1 MADHQ
6 VDFTI
11 NIGGNA
17 YKGVATL
24 DAAMGK
30 LNVTL
35 KWQDIVLNILIA
47 KETLAGI
54 EMGWKG
60 KDKTDKAQ
68 ASLGTNAQ
76 LQQAVS
82 GSSAD
87 GKTYEFRN
95 GILTDAVAGI
105 LAPPPMLTF
114 ERKKN
119 IITTKVDGSDAVIVE
134 SFGLEPWTITI
145 DGILVDLQNHQ
156 YPASE
161 LRQLREMFETNT
173 TYEVW
178 DCDILADLGVEQM
191 YFEKVAD
198 LKVLEDYQDTV
209 KYKLT
214 AHSIK
219 PVEFFI

>member
-1 MADHQ
+1 MPPP
-6 VDFTI
+6 F
-11 NIGGNA
+11 NGR
-17 YKGVATL
+17 
-24 DAAMGK
+24 
-30 LNVTL
+30 
-35 KWQDIVLNILIA
+35 
-47 KETLAGI
+47 E
-54 EMGWKG
+54 G

-156 YPASE
+156 YPAS
-161 LRQLREMFETNT
+161 
-173 TYEVW
+173 
-178 DCDILADLGVEQM
+178 
-191 YFEKVAD
+191 D

>member
-1 MADHQ
+1 MINIDIQDRMFAAFGFLPSGKPDRNAIRQGMADAYVNDAALSVGLGRANIGIIRKH
-6 VDFTI
+6 
-11 NIGGNA
+11 IGGNIFVENHCFA
-17 YKGVATL
+17 DLTL
-24 DAAMGK
+24 R
-30 LNVTL
+30 
-35 KWQDIVLNILIA
+35 
-47 KETLAGI
+47 
-54 EMGWKG
+54 
-60 KDKTDKAQ
+60 
-68 ASLGTNAQ
+68 
-76 LQQAVS
+76 
-82 GSSAD
+82 SSAD